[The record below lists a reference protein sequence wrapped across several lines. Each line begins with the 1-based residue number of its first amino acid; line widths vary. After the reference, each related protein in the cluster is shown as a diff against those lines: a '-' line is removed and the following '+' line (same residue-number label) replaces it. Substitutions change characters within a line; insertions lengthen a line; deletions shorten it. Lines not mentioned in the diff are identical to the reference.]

1 MASPTFY
8 LDGHTSNPADTS
20 LRVLQKILGS
30 LADGGGGGG
39 GGTVCITFMT
49 SAPVIAPDL
58 TKCDVNIVFGDGA
71 IAGSLYV
78 YLTSIAVPA
87 WVQLLG

>member
-8 LDGHTSNPADTS
+8 LDGHTPNQADGN

-30 LADGGGGGG
+30 INDGGGGGG
-39 GGTVCITFMT
+39 GGTVCITFAT
-49 SAPVIAPDL
+49 TPPVAAPDL

-71 IAGSLYV
+71 IAGNLYV
-78 YLTSIAVPA
+78 YLTSIAVPQ